1 MLFFNLPSHPHAS
14 NLLSRGRLLSV
25 GACTVPPDGGFDGY
39 VELFADAAAAIDGG
53 KSQAIA
59 GAFVGAESY
68 AIESCS

>member
-1 MLFFNLPSHPHAS
+1 M
-14 NLLSRGRLLSV
+14 
-25 GACTVPPDGGFDGY
+25 PPDGGFDGY